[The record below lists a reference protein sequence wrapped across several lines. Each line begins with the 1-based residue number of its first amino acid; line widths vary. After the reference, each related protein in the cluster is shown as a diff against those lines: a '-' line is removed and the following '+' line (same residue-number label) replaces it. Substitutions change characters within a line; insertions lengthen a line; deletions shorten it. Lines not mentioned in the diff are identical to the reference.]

1 MLRTYTDQA
10 IVLRTTKLGEA
21 DMILTLLTLEHGQ
34 VRAVAKGLR
43 RTSSKFGAR
52 LTPSTG

>member
-21 DMILTLLTLEHGQ
+21 DMILALLTLDHGV

-43 RTSSKFGAR
+43 RTS
-52 LTPSTG
+52 

>member
-1 MLRTYTDQA
+1 MRTYTDQA

-34 VRAVAKGLR
+34 VRAVAKG
-43 RTSSKFGAR
+43 
-52 LTPSTG
+52 